1 MMTQAFYTGLS
12 GLKSQQ
18 QAIDVISDNLAN
30 TSTIGFRGYSTEFSS
45 LFEEM
50 IQTSTALSSVDSS
63 IGLGTRVSSV
73 VMDESRGAFQLSDRS
88 TDLAILGDGW
98 FGVQGDDKPL
108 YTRDGSFTFDVNRDL
123 VTHDGYYV
131 LGTMG
136 TNINDEIL
144 TEQLNEIPLADV
156 GAQEKLRLP
165 NNLFFPA
172 QPTTEATFDGN
183 LNVDEDIAA
192 IGAGIIS
199 ADGTK
204 NNLRLEFT
212 KSNIQ
217 VPPGVQ
223 WDVVA
228 KVESLDGETIYATE
242 QGVVSFDENGALIST
257 TLSTIDNQGTSINI
271 NLGTGYEG
279 VISTS
284 APFTSS
290 SSSNGLESGELLGY
304 EVNKN
309 AEVVATFSNGMQS
322 SVATIA
328 VYHFANDRGLER
340 VNGARFSEN
349 ADSGAALFF
358 KDENGNNIIGTDVTN
373 FKLESSNVKMEVGLT
388 DLIIMQRSYDANSKS
403 ISTADQMLQKA
414 LDMDA

>member
-108 YTRDGSFTFDVNRDL
+108 YTRDGSFTFDMNRDL

-340 VNGARFSEN
+340 VNGARFSES
-349 ADSGAALFF
+349 ASSGEPIFF

>member
-1 MMTQAFYTGLS
+1 MTQAFYTGLS